1 MSLKT
6 VVSFYSY
13 QLSTVFNV
21 SADKNEEAE
30 MMLSN
35 NENKVTVTFS
45 VWVMLNKNINDEC
58 IFLKSDE
65 LVHTDIRKTV
75 LKENKIY

>member
-30 MMLSN
+30 MMLN
-35 NENKVTVTFS
+35 NDENKVTVAFS
-45 VWVMLNKNINDEC
+45 VWMMLNKNIDDEC
-58 IFLKSDE
+58 IFFKSDE
-65 LVHTDIRKTV
+65 LVHTDIRKTI
-75 LKENKIY
+75 LKKKIY

>member
-6 VVSFYSY
+6 KANVVSFYSY

-30 MMLSN
+30 IMLSN
-35 NENKVTVTFS
+35 NESKITVAFS
-45 VWVMLNKNINDEC
+45 V
-58 IFLKSDE
+58 
-65 LVHTDIRKTV
+65 
-75 LKENKIY
+75 

>member
-6 VVSFYSY
+6 KANVISFYSY

-21 SADKNEEAE
+21 SVDKNEEAE

-35 NENKVTVTFS
+35 DESKVTVIFS
-45 VWVMLNKNINDEC
+45 VWVMLNKTLMMSAS
-58 IFLKSDE
+58 FLNLMNLYMQISE
-65 LVHTDIRKTV
+65 RQ
-75 LKENKIY
+75 Y

>member
-1 MSLKT
+1 MTLKT
-6 VVSFYSY
+6 KANVVLFYNY

-35 NENKVTVTFS
+35 DENKVTVAFS
-45 VWVMLNKNINDEC
+45 I
-58 IFLKSDE
+58 
-65 LVHTDIRKTV
+65 
-75 LKENKIY
+75 

>member
-1 MSLKT
+1 MSLKIKVN

-30 MMLSN
+30 IMLN
-35 NENKVTVTFS
+35 NDENKVTVAFS
-45 VWVMLNKNINDEC
+45 V
-58 IFLKSDE
+58 
-65 LVHTDIRKTV
+65 
-75 LKENKIY
+75 

>member
-30 MMLSN
+30 MMLN
-35 NENKVTVTFS
+35 NDENKVTVAFS
-45 VWVMLNKNINDEC
+45 V
-58 IFLKSDE
+58 
-65 LVHTDIRKTV
+65 
-75 LKENKIY
+75 

>member
-6 VVSFYSY
+6 KANVVSFYSY

-30 MMLSN
+30 IMLSN
-35 NENKVTVTFS
+35 
-45 VWVMLNKNINDEC
+45 D
-58 IFLKSDE
+58 
-65 LVHTDIRKTV
+65 
-75 LKENKIY
+75 ENKITVIFSV

>member
-6 VVSFYSY
+6 KANVVSFYSY

-30 MMLSN
+30 MMLN
-35 NENKVTVTFS
+35 NDENKVTVAFS
-45 VWVMLNKNINDEC
+45 V
-58 IFLKSDE
+58 
-65 LVHTDIRKTV
+65 
-75 LKENKIY
+75 

>member
-6 VVSFYSY
+6 KANVISFYSY

-21 SADKNEEAE
+21 STDKNEEAE

-35 NENKVTVTFS
+35 NESKVTVTFS
-45 VWVMLNKNINDEC
+45 V
-58 IFLKSDE
+58 
-65 LVHTDIRKTV
+65 
-75 LKENKIY
+75 

>member
-6 VVSFYSY
+6 RANVVSFYSY

-30 MMLSN
+30 IMLSN
-35 NENKVTVTFS
+35 DENKVTVTFS
-45 VWVMLNKNINDEC
+45 V
-58 IFLKSDE
+58 
-65 LVHTDIRKTV
+65 
-75 LKENKIY
+75 

>member
-6 VVSFYSY
+6 KVNVVSFYNY

-35 NENKVTVTFS
+35 NESKVTVTFS
-45 VWVMLNKNINDEC
+45 V
-58 IFLKSDE
+58 
-65 LVHTDIRKTV
+65 
-75 LKENKIY
+75 